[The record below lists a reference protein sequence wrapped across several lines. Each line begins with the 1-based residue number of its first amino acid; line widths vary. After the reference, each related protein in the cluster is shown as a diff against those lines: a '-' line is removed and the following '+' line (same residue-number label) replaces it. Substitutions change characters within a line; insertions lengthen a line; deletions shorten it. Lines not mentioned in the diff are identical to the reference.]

1 MTNQQNVKTEF
12 FNDPKPA
19 SIRLW
24 HWLAFLFF
32 LASITTVIFASTL
45 FTTKSNIPMVQE
57 QVQQKGGSVTD
68 KQAWAVAHEY
78 SDKLWTVHKFI
89 GYGLSF
95 LILFRIIAEVTI
107 SKEKKLAVRVRAA
120 LNYPAQTI
128 GRKHNLLVQYGYVI
142 FYTLFIVMSVTGLV
156 LAFEDV
162 TWLDPVH
169 KLAKNIHSIVQYGL
183 YAYIVIHMVG
193 VIRADLTKYGGII
206 SRMIN
211 GHRAETT

>member
-1 MTNQQNVKTEF
+1 MTNQQNTKTEI

-19 SIRLW
+19 SIRIW

-57 QVQQKGGSVTD
+57 QVQQKGGSVTE

-78 SDKLWTVHKFI
+78 SDKLWTLHKFI

-95 LILFRIIAEVTI
+95 LLLFRIIAEVTI
-107 SKEKKLAVRVRAA
+107 SKEKKLAARIRAA
-120 LNYPAQTI
+120 LNYPAETI
-128 GRKHNLLVQYGYVI
+128 DRKHNLLVQYGYVI
-142 FYTLFIVMSVTGLV
+142 FYTLFIVMSVTGLI

-162 TWLDPVH
+162 KWLDPLH
-169 KLAKNIHSIVQYGL
+169 QLAENVHSIVQYGL
-183 YAYIVIHMVG
+183 YAYIVIHIID
-193 VIRADLTKYGGII
+193 VIRADLTKYRGIV

-211 GHRAETT
+211 GQRTETK

>member
-1 MTNQQNVKTEF
+1 MTDQQNAKTEF
-12 FNDPKPA
+12 FNEPKPA

-32 LASITTVIFASTL
+32 LASITTVIFGSTL

-57 QVQQKGGSVTD
+57 QVQQKGGSVTE

-78 SDKLWTVHKFI
+78 SDKLWTLHKFI

-95 LILFRIIAEVTI
+95 LLLFRIITEVAI

-120 LNYPAQTI
+120 LNYPAETI
-128 GRKHNLLVQYGYVI
+128 DRKHNLLVQYGYLI
-142 FYTLFIVMSVTGLV
+142 FYAMFILMSITGLI

-162 TWLDPVH
+162 KWLDPLQQ
-169 KLAKNIHSIVQYGL
+169 LAKNIHSIVQYGL
-183 YAYIVIHMVG
+183 YAYMLTHIIG
-193 VIRADLTKYGGII
+193 VIRADLTKYGGIV

-211 GHRAETT
+211 GNAKK